1 MRVSLIYNR
10 KAGGALAP
18 KKLKALL
25 RKSGHTLAHSVDK
38 SESWKALSEDP
49 GEMIVIAG
57 GDGTVGAAA
66 IKLAPLGVPL
76 AILPTGTA
84 NNIAGAMGIQ
94 AMAPEEHVA
103 SWETASPRP
112 VDIGVASGPWG
123 VTPFIEGV
131 GFGLLATSMA
141 QLHAQDKRSDAKRDD
156 TVFKLFRDRLVLK
169 AVASDY
175 KPMTL
180 TGAIDGVGLQGEF
193 LLVEALNIRSV
204 GPGIDLAPD
213 AEPGDGLLD
222 FAFVAA
228 GDRQALVDYLAQ
240 KAQGADPPSP
250 AEIRRG
256 RVLTLTA
263 PRHDAHVDDRLWRA
277 GAKPPAV
284 HPDVEIKAQA
294 QTLTILAPPTPGTDL
309 PDLVR
314 MAVPAALPVSG

>member
-1 MRVSLIYNR
+1 MRISLIYNR

-25 RKSGHTLAHSVDK
+25 RKFGHTLAHSVDK
-38 SESWKALSEDP
+38 SDSWKDLAEDP
-49 GEMIVIAG
+49 GEMVVIAG

-66 IKLAPLGVPL
+66 VKLAPLGVPL

-94 AMAPEEHVA
+94 AASPEEHVA
-103 SWETASPRP
+103 SWEAASPRQ

-123 VTPFIEGV
+123 VTSFIEGV
-131 GFGLLATSMA
+131 GFGLLATCMA

-156 TVFKLFRDRLVLK
+156 TVFKLFRDRLALK
-169 AVASDY
+169 ALAPDY
-175 KPMTL
+175 RPMAL
-180 TGAIDGVGLQGEF
+180 TGAVDGVGLQGAF

-204 GPGIDLAPD
+204 GPGIDLVPD
-213 AEPGDGLLD
+213 ADPGDGLLD
-222 FAFVAA
+222 FAFVSA
-228 GDRQALVDYLAQ
+228 GDREALVDYLAQ

-250 AEIRRG
+250 AEIHRG

-294 QTLTILAPPTPGTDL
+294 QTVMMLAPPLSGPDL
-309 PDLVR
+309 PDMAR
-314 MAVPAALPVSG
+314 MAVPTLLPVSD

>member
-1 MRVSLIYNR
+1 MRISLIYNR

-25 RKSGHTLAHSVDK
+25 RKFGHTLAHCVDK
-38 SESWKALSEDP
+38 SDSWKALAQDP
-49 GEMIVIAG
+49 GEMVVVAG
-57 GDGTVGAAA
+57 GDGTVGAVAV
-66 IKLAPLGVPL
+66 KLAPLCVPI

-94 AMAPEEHVA
+94 AGPPQEHVA
-103 SWETASPRP
+103 AWEAASPRQ

-123 VTPFIEGV
+123 VMPFIEGV

-141 QLHAQDKRSDAKRDD
+141 QLHAQDKHSDAKRDD
-156 TVFKLFRDRLVLK
+156 TVFKLFRDRLALK
-169 AVASDY
+169 ALASDY
-175 KPMTL
+175 RPMAL
-180 TGAIDGVGLQGEF
+180 TGAVDGVGLEGEL
-193 LLVEALNIRSV
+193 LLVEAMNIRSV
-204 GPGIDLAPD
+204 GPGIDLAQD
-213 AEPGDGLLD
+213 ADPGDGLLD
-222 FAFVAA
+222 FAFVSA
-228 GDRQALVDYLAQ
+228 GDREALVDYLAQ

-294 QTLTILAPPTPGTDL
+294 QTVTLLAPPSPRLDL
-309 PDLVR
+309 PDLAR
-314 MAVPAALPVSG
+314 MPAPAILPG